1 MARGFP
7 WVCAD
12 FGTFGGR
19 LNWGEKCVAL
29 NIPAPRC
36 RIVVLQTGAAF
47 YFWKCTSLHR
57 IVVIWD
63 QVVPN
68 YNYDT
73 VYQALQRFL
82 LPLFI
87 DSQQIK
93 AQAESIT
100 AKVRFLWILV
110 TTNWRTLL
118 ATMTRIKAAITGSGS
133 PTITAKATSLAA
145 PCRVMDW
152 TELRPWHLD
161 ILSQSQPTLHCTL
174 CTVQCAIGW

>member
-1 MARGFP
+1 MLQDVGCWIRGENETKRLCGRRFP

-12 FGTFGGR
+12 FGRFGGR

-29 NIPAPRC
+29 NIPARRC
-36 RIVVLQTGAAF
+36 RIVVLQTGATL
-47 YFWKCTSLHR
+47 YFGKCTSLHCT
-57 IVVIWD
+57 VVIWD
-63 QVVPN
+63 QVVLD
-68 YNYDT
+68 NYDT

-100 AKVRFLWILV
+100 AEVRFLWILV

-133 PTITAKATSLAA
+133 PHNN
-145 PCRVMDW
+145 R
-152 TELRPWHLD
+152 
-161 ILSQSQPTLHCTL
+161 
-174 CTVQCAIGW
+174 